1 MATSDKNP
9 VNIGCYIKKNQPG
22 DTPADPPEKKDR
34 PVSGA
39 DSELSRKDEELQT
52 ARKALEDIPDVREV
66 KVARIKNR
74 FRKNCRRNDQRIPDE
89 RSIKIIADI
98 LIPNPG
104 IQPQ

>member
-52 ARKALEDIPDVREV
+52 ARKALEDIPDVRED
-66 KVARIKNR
+66 KVARIKKQIENGTYEIDSE
-74 FRKNCRRNDQRIPDE
+74 KTAEEMIKESLTND
-89 RSIKIIADI
+89 
-98 LIPNPG
+98 L
-104 IQPQ
+104 